1 MLVDKIIVDLQKVVD
16 WSTQGVITSAYI
28 KINLLPVLEAKI
40 RQRWFDQYILSLYW
54 QRMITCSDI
63 ANELNAVKL
72 GFASVNVA
80 ELGSLNYPCDFELM

>member
-40 RQRWFDQYILSLYW
+40 RQR
-54 QRMITCSDI
+54 
-63 ANELNAVKL
+63 
-72 GFASVNVA
+72 
-80 ELGSLNYPCDFELM
+80 